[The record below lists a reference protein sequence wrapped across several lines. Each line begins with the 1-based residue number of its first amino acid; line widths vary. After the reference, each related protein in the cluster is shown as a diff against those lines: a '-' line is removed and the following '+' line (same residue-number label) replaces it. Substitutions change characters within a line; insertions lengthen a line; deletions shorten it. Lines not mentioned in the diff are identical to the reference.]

1 MNDICIVIPYFGK
14 LPAWMPLFIN
24 SCIMNSTIDF
34 LIITNDNEFE
44 TPQAK
49 NIRVLRWTFSQM
61 QQTIKEKLGAGVR
74 LPRPYKLCDYKPCYG
89 LLFDEYLHG
98 YAYWGHCDIDTI
110 LGDIRGT
117 VERLDYKRYDRLFTH
132 GHFVIYKNTRS
143 VNTLFSLPTPTS
155 LPPIMHW
162 DFVDKTSY
170 CCHFD
175 EVGTNLICSYY
186 GKSFCK
192 EEVSYDVSYFY
203 EDFRRSGIPLNVKC
217 LITFEEGHLF
227 GYEYDGQT
235 LSRKEYMYVHF
246 MKRQIG
252 CHDNPTSR
260 FIITHL
266 GFLPLEG
273 DVTPELIH
281 RVVPHSASS
290 HGAPITISRRNTIR
304 KIWDVFNLDFPVRG
318 CMALH
323 TIYAIWKSVRWINQ
337 EGGDDLYEKSKWFNG
352 TITAPQLN
360 IRSTTETASE

>member
-14 LPAWMPLFIN
+14 LPTWMPLFIN
-24 SCIMNSTIDF
+24 SCIENPTIDF
-34 LIITNDNEFE
+34 LIITDDNDFE
-44 TPQAK
+44 TPQVE
-49 NIRVLRWTFSQM
+49 NIRVLRRTFHQM
-61 QQTIKEKLGAGVR
+61 QQLLKTKLGNKVR

-89 LLFDEYLHG
+89 VLFGEYLHG
-98 YAYWGHCDIDTI
+98 YAYWGHCDLDTI
-110 LGDIRGT
+110 LGDIRGF
-117 VERLDYKRYDRLFTH
+117 VERIRYKQYERLFTH
-132 GHFVIYKNTRS
+132 GHFVIYKNEQT
-143 VNTLFSLPTPTS
+143 VNTLFSRPLPSS

-162 DFVDKTSY
+162 DYVTRTSH

-175 EVGTNLICSYY
+175 EVGMNLICSYY
-186 GKSFCK
+186 GISFCK
-192 EEVSYDVSYFY
+192 TEVAFDVSCLYY
-203 EDFRRSGIPLNVKC
+203 DFRRSCTPSDVKC
-217 LITFEEGHLF
+217 LITFERGHIF

-246 MKRQIG
+246 MKRKIEYY
-252 CHDNPTSR
+252 NNLTSR
-260 FIITHL
+260 FIISHR

-281 RVVPHSASS
+281 RVVPHSASIS
-290 HGAPITISRRNTIR
+290 QGPITISKRNTIR
-304 KIWDVFNLDFPVRG
+304 KIWDVFKLDFPVRG

-360 IRSTTETASE
+360 NCSTNETVPE